1 MRSLTEAEGRVI
13 GTLLG
18 GQHRTDRGGYTAAG
32 VPRTTFQVV
41 RQRAFDSGW
50 IREGYIPNPAVFGGA
65 KLDFRLRQPF
75 AEEWVSDTRS
85 GTSPGTLTVWGS
97 PELIL
102 TVTLLRGKEAELGEE
117 SRVIDNSAWEVRLT
131 TDSASVLCYFD
142 FEGAWSA
149 LGAGMPSRVYPRS
162 FPVLNLPPRFR
173 SSRGLTVVEREVVGL
188 LSRPASGGGP
198 VEPRRGFSFAR
209 LPRKLRRLFDYGA
222 VDRRVIPDF
231 RVVPPWHENRVATHT
246 FVSGKFRAGS
256 SSTGLFQDLIHGARV
271 HPYLYASDK
280 NTVLMAAVGLGVPL
294 KSHAREKPLNV
305 LIAHLDDIV
314 VRRAPASGFSQ
325 IVTPPHWQH

>member
-117 SRVIDNSAWEVRLT
+117 SRVTAHQCCAI
-131 TDSASVLCYFD
+131 
-142 FEGAWSA
+142 
-149 LGAGMPSRVYPRS
+149 
-162 FPVLNLPPRFR
+162 
-173 SSRGLTVVEREVVGL
+173 
-188 LSRPASGGGP
+188 
-198 VEPRRGFSFAR
+198 
-209 LPRKLRRLFDYGA
+209 
-222 VDRRVIPDF
+222 
-231 RVVPPWHENRVATHT
+231 
-246 FVSGKFRAGS
+246 
-256 SSTGLFQDLIHGARV
+256 ST
-271 HPYLYASDK
+271 S
-280 NTVLMAAVGLGVPL
+280 
-294 KSHAREKPLNV
+294 
-305 LIAHLDDIV
+305 
-314 VRRAPASGFSQ
+314 RAPGRLWGRECPRECIHVRSQ
-325 IVTPPHWQH
+325 Y